1 MKKYTKKKK
10 NRYLKGDLMVFR
22 PISGIDPNTIKLL
35 KNPQIK
41 GRRIIVDDVFIF
53 VVWTTNNRIHVSS
66 LHEHGWLY
74 IIGYKIGI
82 VQEKVRELHCF
93 GNKEI
98 FEYNYRKMSYPF
110 ELIKVLRGNKINSV
124 LMSMIL
130 LSE

>member
-1 MKKYTKKKK
+1 MKKYNKKNK
-10 NRYLKGDLMVFR
+10 NRYIKGDLMLFR

-53 VVWTTNNRIHVSS
+53 VMWIANKRINVSAIG
-66 LHEHGWLY
+66 ENEWLY
-74 IIGYKIGI
+74 IIGDKIGI

-98 FEYNYRKMSYPF
+98 FEYNYRKMSYPIK
-110 ELIKVLRGNKINSV
+110 LIKVLRSKEINSV
-124 LMSMIL
+124 LMSTVL